1 MTEKSKEERD
11 MVGIKKIDIRQPKS
25 MKDTLENRTYVN
37 DFRNIQ
43 KKFILW
49 IPKIFPYSKGF
60 LC

>member
-60 LC
+60 FC